1 MPRPPQRLHQLLMR
15 LLLRLPQLLPQ
26 LQRRQLLRPPQ
37 HTEVFNLPPE
47 ILTSALYTELLE
59 SCDWDEAEA
68 EALIRRALSG
78 EEVDERIQQ
87 IVDTL
92 GKLISIEKR
101 PKIEVAES

>member
-1 MPRPPQRLHQLLMR
+1 MQ

-26 LQRRQLLRPPQ
+26 RPQHLLLQPQ

-68 EALIRRALSG
+68 EELILRVLAG